1 MAVATYCFYE
11 KVLRTMRIA
20 IVSYLLIK
28 VNFMPRDNFPK
39 LRAIIC
45 NISVSTSDIASVFPQ
60 DADSYGLI
68 IVKVKGKLSF

>member
-1 MAVATYCFYE
+1 
-11 KVLRTMRIA
+11 
-20 IVSYLLIK
+20 
-28 VNFMPRDNFPK
+28 MPRDNFPK